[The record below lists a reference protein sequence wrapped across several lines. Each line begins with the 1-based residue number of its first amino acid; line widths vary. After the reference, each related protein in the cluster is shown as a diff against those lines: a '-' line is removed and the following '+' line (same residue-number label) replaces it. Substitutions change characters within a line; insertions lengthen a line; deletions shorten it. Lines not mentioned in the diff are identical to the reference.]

1 MKQIYL
7 DNSATTR
14 CFDEVRNLMCEV
26 MDVDFGNPS
35 SMHNIGVAAEKYVK
49 DAKEAFVKVL
59 KCKDKEILFT
69 SGGTESDNMAIIGAV
84 NANKRVGNHLI
95 TTKIEHPAILETMKY
110 MESLGYEV
118 TYLDVNKSGIVEEG
132 TLRNALRKDTVLVS
146 IMHVNNEIGSV
157 MPIEK
162 FGKIIKENNPQTIF
176 HVDSVQG
183 FGKFRINPK
192 KAYIDLMS
200 VSGHKIHG
208 PKGIGILY
216 IGEKVKINPIIFGGG
231 QQKGLRSGTENVPAI
246 AGIGKA
252 SELIYTDFDEKIEKL
267 YELKKY
273 FIDEITKIENV
284 TVNGLTV
291 ADVNSDNPCDIENIK
306 LTAPHIVSV
315 SVKGVRAEVLLHA
328 LEDKGIYVSA
338 GSACASNKPAISETL
353 KAISLP
359 AELLDSTVRFSFS
372 METEKEDLEYTL
384 EVLKEL
390 IPVLRKFSRH

>member
-14 CFDEVRNLMCEV
+14 CFNEVRNLMNDV
-26 MDVDFGNPS
+26 MDVDYGNPS

-49 DAKEAFVKVL
+49 DAKEAFVKIL

-69 SGGTESDNMAIIGAV
+69 SGGTESDNMAIIGCV
-84 NANKRVGNHLI
+84 NANKRVGKHLI
-95 TTKIEHPAILETMKY
+95 TTRFEHPAVLDTMKY

-118 TYLDVNKSGIVEEG
+118 TYLDVNNSGIVEEE
-132 TLRNALRKDTVLVS
+132 TLKKALRKDTVLVS

-162 FGKIIKENNPQTIF
+162 FGKIIKDNNPQTIF

-192 KAYIDLMS
+192 KAGIDLMS

-231 QQKGLRSGTENVPAI
+231 QQRGLRSGTENVPAI

-252 SELIYTDFDEKIEKL
+252 SELIYKDFDEKIEKL
-267 YELKKY
+267 YGLKKY
-273 FIDEITKIENV
+273 FIEEITRIENV
-284 TVNGLTV
+284 LVNGLTTSSS
-291 ADVNSDNPCDIENIK
+291 SDNPYDIENIK
-306 LTAPHIVSV
+306 LTAPHIVSA
-315 SVKGVRAEVLLHA
+315 SIKGVRAEVLLHA

-359 AELLDSTVRFSFS
+359 VELLDSTVRFSFS
-372 METEKEDLEYTL
+372 METEKEDLEYTV